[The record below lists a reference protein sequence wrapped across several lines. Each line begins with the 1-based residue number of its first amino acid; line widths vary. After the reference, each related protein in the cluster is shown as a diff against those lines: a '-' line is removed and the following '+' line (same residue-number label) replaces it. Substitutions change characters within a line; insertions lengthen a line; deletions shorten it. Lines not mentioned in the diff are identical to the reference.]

1 MSAQPADSSSSPHA
15 LATFLRRETDEHREA
30 FEALLP
36 QLAGPFGEVLTLWE
50 RAVRGGGK
58 LLFFGN
64 GGSAADAQHLAAEL
78 VIRYQADRPA
88 IAAIALNT
96 DTSAL
101 TAGANDM
108 GFEQI
113 FARQVEALGR
123 PGDVAV
129 GITTSGRSPNV
140 LAALAVARARGLATI
155 ALTGALRPP
164 PGSSPG
170 AAGSTTAAS
179 GASPA
184 PELAALCD
192 ALLVVP
198 SRTTARIQEM
208 HIMLGHML
216 CKALEQRLGLLG
228 VQGR

>member
-1 MSAQPADSSSSPHA
+1 MSAQPAESPSHT
-15 LATFLRRETDEHREA
+15 LAAFLRRETDEHREA

-36 QLAGPFGEVLTLWE
+36 QLADPFGEMLALWE

-64 GGSAADAQHLAAEL
+64 GGSAADAQHMAAEL
-78 VIRYQADRPA
+78 VIRYHADRPA

-108 GFEQI
+108 GFERV
-113 FARQVEALGR
+113 FSRQLEALGR

-129 GITTSGRSPNV
+129 GISTSGRSPNV
-140 LAALAVARARGLATI
+140 LAALATARARGLGTC
-155 ALTGALRPP
+155 ALTGALRPA
-164 PGSSPG
+164 PG
-170 AAGSTTAAS
+170 AIAS
-179 GASPA
+179 GTNLAA
-184 PELAALCD
+184 PELTALCD
-192 ALLVVP
+192 VVLMVP
-198 SRTTARIQEM
+198 SRITARIQEM

-216 CKALEQRLGLLG
+216 RKALEQRLGLIPT
-228 VQGR
+228 